1 MSYLL
6 NRKIKILALATSH
19 NRKRITINSITSL
32 KKFSLL
38 KNVNLKI
45 YIVDDGSTDGTSEAI
60 KKKFKDVNIISGNGN
75 LFWCQGMIYGFKK
88 MIKKEKSFDFILPF
102 NDDVYF
108 YKNFL
113 KNLILTYYNNK
124 YKNSSLIIVGST
136 CDTQTKK
143 LNQGGLVKKS
153 FLNPLSFK
161 LIKNIKSQKSCDTFN
176 MNCILV
182 HNSVIKKIGFLSKN
196 YRHIWGDW
204 DYGLRNTKLNGLNIL
219 APKIIGECQ
228 TPNNKMYIN
237 KSGDKF
243 LSINELW
250 KRYLHFGQQDPK
262 ERFRFY
268 KQHGGLFWL
277 FFYFGTYLKFWII
290 NILKRENN
298 EIKK

>member
-1 MSYLL
+1 MASSDPPVALPLL
-6 NRKIKILALATSH
+6 YECAPIPASSPSFIIK
-19 NRKRITINSITSL
+19 
-32 KKFSLL
+32 
-38 KNVNLKI
+38 
-45 YIVDDGSTDGTSEAI
+45 YGSR
-60 KKKFKDVNIISGNGN
+60 
-75 LFWCQGMIYGFKK
+75 
-88 MIKKEKSFDFILPF
+88 
-102 NDDVYF
+102 
-108 YKNFL
+108 
-113 KNLILTYYNNK
+113 
-124 YKNSSLIIVGST
+124 
-136 CDTQTKK
+136 
-143 LNQGGLVKKS
+143 
-153 FLNPLSFK
+153 
-161 LIKNIKSQKSCDTFN
+161 
-176 MNCILV
+176 
-182 HNSVIKKIGFLSKN
+182 IGFLSKN